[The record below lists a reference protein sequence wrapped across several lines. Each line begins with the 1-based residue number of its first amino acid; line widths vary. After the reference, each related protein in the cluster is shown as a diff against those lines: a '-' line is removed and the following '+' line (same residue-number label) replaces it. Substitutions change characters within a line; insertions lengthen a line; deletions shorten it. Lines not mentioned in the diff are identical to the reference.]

1 MLYTCIVCCYF
12 LCLLIFCFPG
22 NIFIHHNPQ
31 GANTESGVE
40 EDFAED
46 EEDEK
51 EDTVT
56 YKIGEICVLIY
67 LSNNY
72 MQIYH

>member
-1 MLYTCIVCCYF
+1 
-12 LCLLIFCFPG
+12 
-22 NIFIHHNPQ
+22 
-31 GANTESGVE
+31 VE